1 MSKIKTKAVFKE
13 YDQQQIQLLPP
24 SLEELIPQ
32 NHLVR
37 VVNQVVERLDIS
49 SIINQYEGGG
59 ASAYHPK
66 MLVKVLL
73 YGYAVK
79 IYTGRKIAKALSQD
93 INFMW
98 LAAYSRPDFRTI
110 NLFRSGILKD
120 TIEDLF
126 KELLLF
132 LIDHGYVQ
140 IENYFTDGSTFT
152 ADANRHQVV
161 WKKNSERYK
170 TIAEGK
176 CQELFQQIDELNAAE
191 ELKYGDRD
199 LEEMGSKPVSK
210 EAIATGVEILN
221 KVIENTSET
230 RKKRKAESL
239 KKNIIEQQEK
249 IDKYQEQL
257 EIGDQRS
264 GYSKTDTD
272 ASIMQMKN
280 EEFLPAYNV
289 LASSEN
295 QFITAITTHQNPND
309 GACFKEHFES
319 FVFTPESITADSIF
333 GTEQNYQLLEGAE
346 IKSYLKYQT
355 FHKED
360 SKKFK
365 EDPFRKDNFQ
375 YDQASDSYIC
385 PNSQR
390 LRYTR
395 TKEEIHKK
403 TGFKSTIKIYQ
414 ADDCSECKMRELC
427 TKSKENNRTVMINEQ
442 WGIYREIASRNLRS
456 EKGLELRRRR
466 GHEIESCFG
475 DFKHNMGFRRFHL
488 RGLKKVKT
496 EATVVAMAHNLRKI
510 HLALA
515 KQAA

>member
-1 MSKIKTKAVFKE
+1 
-13 YDQQQIQLLPP
+13 
-24 SLEELIPQ
+24 
-32 NHLVR
+32 
-37 VVNQVVERLDIS
+37 
-49 SIINQYEGGG
+49 
-59 ASAYHPK
+59 
-66 MLVKVLL
+66 
-73 YGYAVK
+73 
-79 IYTGRKIAKALSQD
+79 
-93 INFMW
+93 
-98 LAAYSRPDFRTI
+98 
-110 NLFRSGILKD
+110 
-120 TIEDLF
+120 
-126 KELLLF
+126 
-132 LIDHGYVQ
+132 
-140 IENYFTDGSTFT
+140 
-152 ADANRHQVV
+152 
-161 WKKNSERYK
+161 
-170 TIAEGK
+170 
-176 CQELFQQIDELNAAE
+176 
-191 ELKYGDRD
+191 
-199 LEEMGSKPVSK
+199 MGSKPVSK

-414 ADDCSECKMRELC
+414 ADDCSECKMQELC

-496 EATVVAMAHNLRKI
+496 EATVVAMAHNLREI

>member
-1 MSKIKTKAVFKE
+1 MSKVKTKAVFKE

-24 SLEELIPQ
+24 SLEDLIPG

-49 SIINQYEGGG
+49 SILNQYEGGG

-66 MLVKVLL
+66 MLIKVLL

-132 LIDHGYVQ
+132 LVDHGYVQ
-140 IENYFTDGSTFT
+140 IENYFTDGTTFR
-152 ADANRHQVV
+152 ADANGNQVV
-161 WKKNSERYK
+161 WRKNSQRYK
-170 TIAEGK
+170 EMAEAK
-176 CQELFQQIDELNAAE
+176 CQELFKEIDQLNVAE
-191 ELKYGDRD
+191 DQRYGDRD

-210 EAIATGVEILN
+210 EEILSGVEKLD
-221 KVIENTSET
+221 KVIQNTSEK

-239 KKNIIEQQEK
+239 KRRVIEQQEK

-257 EIGDQRS
+257 EIGKERS
-264 GYSKTDTD
+264 GYSRTDTD
-272 ASIMQMKN
+272 ASVMMMKN
-280 EEFLPAYNV
+280 EELLPGYNV

-295 QFITAITTHQNPND
+295 QFVTAITTHQNPND
-309 GACFKEHFES
+309 ATCFKQHLES
-319 FVFTPESITADSIF
+319 FVFTPGSITADSIF
-333 GTEQNYQLLEGAE
+333 GTEENYQLLEAADIE
-346 IKSYLKYQT
+346 SYLKYPT
-355 FHKED
+355 FH
-360 SKKFK
+360 SAGTKKFK
-365 EDPFRKDNFQ
+365 EDIFRKENFP
-375 YDQASDSYIC
+375 YDANTDSYIC

-390 LRYTR
+390 LRYTQTR
-395 TKEEIHKK
+395 EEKHKK
-403 TGFKSTIKIYQ
+403 TGFRFQTKLYQ
-414 ADDCSECKMRELC
+414 ADNCTGCAMRGAC
-427 TKSKENNRTVMINEQ
+427 TMSKEANRTIVVNEQ
-442 WGIYREIASRNLRS
+442 LDTYKKLVFKNLTS
-456 EKGLELRRRR
+456 EKGIALRKRR
-466 GHEIESCFG
+466 GAEIESCFG

-488 RGLKKVKT
+488 RGLEKVKT
-496 EATVVAMAHNLRKI
+496 EITVLAMAHNLRKLQLSI
-510 HLALA
+510 A